1 MTTTGALDF
10 WMRMMLNRRS
20 TRTMGTNRGC
30 YCFAYRAHGL
40 HRAGGSNPDHIQP
53 VDDIWS
59 SVLGDVQSK
68 SGAHRRCRRV
78 CRSGLYPVCA

>member
-1 MTTTGALDF
+1 
-10 WMRMMLNRRS
+10 MLNRRS

-40 HRAGGSNPDHIQP
+40 HRAVGSDSDHLQS
-53 VDDIWS
+53 VDGIWP